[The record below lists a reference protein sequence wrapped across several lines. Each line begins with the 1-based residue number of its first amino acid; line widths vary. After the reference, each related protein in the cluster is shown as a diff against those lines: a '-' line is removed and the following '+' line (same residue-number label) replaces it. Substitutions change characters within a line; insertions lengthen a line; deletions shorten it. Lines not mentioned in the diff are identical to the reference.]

1 MGGDGEEKRGQSRT
15 QIIRVLLNFTERQG
29 VADGAFN
36 LIHIRRLASQRD
48 EGEKK
53 LVCLSACYL
62 FHLPLLL
69 SKIACVGFGWGYVCV
84 GRYMCVSCMSH
95 EAKCVVHTACI
106 YSFENLSNIYLS
118 DAAEA
123 LYNYP
128 FTTAHIQC
136 T

>member
-53 LVCLSACYL
+53 ISLSQCMLFVPLTAPAFKDCMCGFWVGVCVCGQ
-62 FHLPLLL
+62 
-69 SKIACVGFGWGYVCV
+69 VYVCDLH
-84 GRYMCVSCMSH
+84 VS
-95 EAKCVVHTACI
+95 
-106 YSFENLSNIYLS
+106 
-118 DAAEA
+118 
-123 LYNYP
+123 
-128 FTTAHIQC
+128 
-136 T
+136 

>member
-53 LVCLSACYL
+53 MSLSQCTLFVPLTASALKDCMCGFWVGVCVCGQ
-62 FHLPLLL
+62 
-69 SKIACVGFGWGYVCV
+69 VYVCELH
-84 GRYMCVSCMSH
+84 VS
-95 EAKCVVHTACI
+95 
-106 YSFENLSNIYLS
+106 
-118 DAAEA
+118 
-123 LYNYP
+123 
-128 FTTAHIQC
+128 
-136 T
+136 